1 MSKAEL
7 KQLGRYRLVAELGR
21 GAMGVVYKAE
31 DPLLNRTVAIKTII
45 LMDDPAV
52 RAEYEARFFQE
63 AKAAGGLNHP
73 NLITIH
79 DVGREGD
86 IAYMAMELL
95 EGTELRELLT
105 RGRLPLPFSLE
116 VVAQVADGLAYAH
129 EHGVVHRDIKPGNIM
144 IMRGRIAK
152 IMDFG
157 IARVRASDVKT
168 QTGAI
173 LGSPKYMSPEQ
184 VASQP
189 ADYRSDIFSLGV
201 VLHELAAGKPPFTA
215 PTVTQ
220 LLHQIAT
227 ATPLPPSATNPE
239 VPAMLDLIVAKA
251 LEKQPA
257 ARYQRAAELA
267 KDLRACLADVAGP
280 EAARLAAD
288 EATVAIDAQPAPAA
302 GLDVELDKTRGEAV
316 KEGESATSA
325 ITATLSGQGPYLSLS
340 RRIDSTEACLR
351 LAGPAGAGATGG
363 SQAQAAKS
371 MLWRAIGRSVFSRV
385 WVDSVWVIYVEA
397 VIMAVLFACLIA
409 YAN

>member
-1 MSKAEL
+1 MSEAEL

-21 GAMGVVYKAE
+21 GAMGLVYKAE

-45 LMDDPAV
+45 LMDDPAA

-63 AKAAGGLNHP
+63 AKAAGGLNHS

-95 EGTELRELLT
+95 EGTELRELMA
-105 RGRLPLPFSLE
+105 RGRLPLPYGLD

-144 IMRGRIAK
+144 IMRDRRAK

-157 IARVRASDVKT
+157 IARVRASDIKT

-201 VLHELAAGKPPFTA
+201 VLHEVAAGKPPFSA
-215 PTVTQ
+215 STVTQ
-220 LLHQIAT
+220 LMQQIAT
-227 ATPLPPSATNPE
+227 AVPRPPSATNPA

-257 ARYQRAAELA
+257 ARYQSAAELA
-267 KDLRACLADVAGP
+267 KDLRACLADLAGP
-280 EAARLAAD
+280 GAVRPAAD
-288 EATVAIDAQPAPAA
+288 EAAVAIEAQPAPAA
-302 GLDVELDKTRGEAV
+302 GLDVELDKTRREDV

-325 ITATLSGQGPYLSLS
+325 MTATLSGQGPYLSLS
-340 RRIDSTEACLR
+340 RRFDSTEAFLR
-351 LAGPAGAGATGG
+351 LAGPAAAGATGG
-363 SQAQAAKS
+363 PQAQAAKS
-371 MLWRAIGRSVFSRV
+371 MPWRANGRSVFSRV
-385 WVDSVWVIYVEA
+385 WLDSVWVIFAEA
-397 VIMAVLFACLIA
+397 VIMAVFFACLIA

>member
-1 MSKAEL
+1 MSEAEP

-45 LMDDPAV
+45 LMDDPAA

-63 AKAAGGLNHP
+63 AKAAGGLNHL

-95 EGTELRELLT
+95 EGTELRELMI
-105 RGRLPLPFSLE
+105 RGRLPLPFGLE

-144 IMRGRIAK
+144 IMRDRRAK

-157 IARVRASDVKT
+157 IARVRASDIKT

-173 LGSPKYMSPEQ
+173 LGSPRYLSPEQ

-201 VLHELAAGKPPFTA
+201 VLHEVAAGKPPFSA
-215 PTVTQ
+215 STVTQ
-220 LLHQIAT
+220 LMQQIAT
-227 ATPLPPSATNPE
+227 AVPRPPSATNPA

-251 LEKQPA
+251 LEKQPG
-257 ARYQRAAELA
+257 ARYQSAAELA
-267 KDLRACLADVAGP
+267 KDLRACLADLAGRKG
-280 EAARLAAD
+280 ARPAAD
-288 EATVAIDAQPAPAA
+288 EATVAIDAQPPLAA
-302 GLDVELDKTRGEAV
+302 GLDAELDQTRGEAV
-316 KEGESATSA
+316 KEGESAISA
-325 ITATLSGQGPYLSLS
+325 ITATLSGQGPCLSLS
-340 RRIDSTEACLR
+340 RRLDSTEAFLR
-351 LAGPAGAGATGG
+351 LAGPAAAGATGG
-363 SQAQAAKS
+363 PQAQAARS

-385 WVDSVWVIYVEA
+385 WVDSVWVIYTEA
-397 VIMAVLFACLIA
+397 VIMAVFFAILIA
-409 YAN
+409 YAD